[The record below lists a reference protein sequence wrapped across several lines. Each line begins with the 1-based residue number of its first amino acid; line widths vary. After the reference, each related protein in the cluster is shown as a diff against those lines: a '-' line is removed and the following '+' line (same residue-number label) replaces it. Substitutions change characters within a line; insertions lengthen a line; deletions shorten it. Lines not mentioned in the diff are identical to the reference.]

1 MAVKWR
7 NERRVPGTQTQHG
20 RGDAALPNELCREHS
35 KRRHKQAGFLLSE
48 GAYHSLRDRQGIA
61 LSAASVSVLGQ

>member
-1 MAVKWR
+1 MAVGMQLYQM
-7 NERRVPGTQTQHG
+7 N
-20 RGDAALPNELCREHS
+20 
-35 KRRHKQAGFLLSE
+35 KQAGFHSE